1 MKRRHAQGE
10 RASKSAGKRVTDAS
24 RQKTKAIDGSGPG
37 RDRWRRV
44 GFVLAGVVL
53 LLVSVYVVLPKD
65 FSGPSHRDSEKGQR
79 EMSAE
84 REKADGRKQAEEE
97 AEGEWKDTG
106 FSCERL
112 MVEAKTILDHE
123 PEANWE
129 AALDLLAACALQ
141 EPENAEPRWNLAVAL
156 LRMNRA
162 TEALGL
168 LDEAISLDPKNG
180 EYLRSGGGLL
190 SRLGYHKEAIQCL
203 EWFLELSLHVP
214 SWEEL
219 LASISIQQEE
229 EWIFL
234 HEAGD
239 NVTQV
244 FELLLHSYLQEK
256 QLIKAGY
263 MYKVLIGLSEPEK
276 KPSLLLALSFFALG
290 LGDVVTGMKYLRRY
304 TETQF
309 LSQGYGGEDEAYE
322 VVAAHCLRLF
332 TAGFDSY
339 IIGMGRNLLMMGQ
352 PAWEEIAFNCETK
365 NEEKIEFAV
374 SVSQDDLRRVFIKCL
389 LVQNA
394 IPQLLE
400 DGAVVYA
407 ENIFGWTPLLHA
419 AALGSPDIILQL
431 IRKNADHQVR
441 TVLAHTSLHIAAIR
455 GSYDIVLPLMQ
466 AGLKPNEVDYFN
478 RTALQVACLHRW
490 SAEGMTK
497 ALKVNVPYN
506 CPEKLQ
512 YVAPPKHSTQGG
524 WLGSGLALPPR
535 LTADG
540 CSIDVISHNTDVQRF
555 LFDYL
560 ALQRPVLVRGA
571 ANTPQMKA
579 FLTSFQRNRLEQE
592 HGSLPFT
599 EAPVPYAEV
608 FGYKRTRTTLKA
620 FLGRMKQQ
628 FLQNKEIKTY
638 TDISLQSLIYSSI
651 KEGSPLLEH
660 FKIPSI
666 LNPNQT
672 HISTAI
678 NYFYVG
684 PALSGTPPNFH
695 RSSWNMLAYG
705 QVKWFL
711 LPPPLAS
718 YTRES
723 VFEWWVSSEEGG
735 AGRLPETLEC
745 TQYPGDMLFV
755 PDMWG
760 QASVHLRE
768 SIGLASEFVYGASEF
783 SI

>member
-10 RASKSAGKRVTDAS
+10 RASKSAGPS
-24 RQKTKAIDGSGPG
+24 RQKNKAIDESGPG
-37 RDRWRRV
+37 RGRWRRV
-44 GFVLAGVVL
+44 GFVLVGVAL
-53 LLVSVYVVLPKD
+53 LLVSVYVVLPND

-79 EMSAE
+79 KMEEE
-84 REKADGRKQAEEE
+84 RAKAAGRKQQTEEE

-112 MVEAKTILDHE
+112 MAEAKTILDHE

-141 EPENAEPRWNLAVAL
+141 EPENAESRWNLAVAL
-156 LRMNRA
+156 LRMNRVV
-162 TEALGL
+162 EALGL
-168 LDEAISLDPKNG
+168 LDEAISLDPKNS

-229 EWIFL
+229 EWTFL
-234 HEAGD
+234 HEAGE

-263 MYKVLIGLSEPEK
+263 MYKVLIGLTEPEK
-276 KPSLLLALSFFALG
+276 KPSLMLALSFFALG
-290 LGDVVTGMKYLRRY
+290 LGDVMTGMKYLRRY

-309 LSQGYGGEDEAYE
+309 LSQGYGDEDEAYE
-322 VVAAHCLRLF
+322 VVAAHSLRLF

-352 PAWEEIAFNCETK
+352 LAWEEIAFNCET
-365 NEEKIEFAV
+365 NEEKIEFSV
-374 SVSQDDLRRVFIKCL
+374 SVSQDDLRRIFIKCL
-389 LVQNA
+389 IVQNA

-478 RTALQVACLHRW
+478 RTALQVSCLHRW
-490 SAEGMTK
+490 SAEGMAK
-497 ALKVNVPYN
+497 ALKANIPYN
-506 CPEKLQ
+506 CPERLR
-512 YVAPPKHSTQGG
+512 YIAPQKHSTQGG
-524 WLGSGLALPPR
+524 WLGSGLALPPG
-535 LTADG
+535 LTASG
-540 CSIDVISHNTDVQRF
+540 CSIDVISHDTDVQHF

-571 ANTPQMKA
+571 ANTPEMKA

-592 HGSLPFT
+592 HGPLPFA

-608 FGYKRTRTTLKA
+608 FGYNRTHTTLKA

-628 FLQNKEIKTY
+628 FLHNKEIKTY
-638 TDISLQSLIYSSI
+638 TNISLPSLIYSSI
-651 KEGSPLLEH
+651 KKDSPLLEH
-660 FKIPSI
+660 FKMPSI
-666 LNPNQT
+666 LNPTQT

-695 RSSWNMLAYG
+695 RSSWNVLAYG

-711 LPPPLAS
+711 LPPPLAM

-723 VFEWWVSSEEGG
+723 VFEWWVASEEEEGV
-735 AGRLPETLEC
+735 GRLSETLEC
-745 TQYPGDMLFV
+745 MQYPGDMLFV

-768 SIGLASEFVYGASEF
+768 SVGLASEFVYGAAEF